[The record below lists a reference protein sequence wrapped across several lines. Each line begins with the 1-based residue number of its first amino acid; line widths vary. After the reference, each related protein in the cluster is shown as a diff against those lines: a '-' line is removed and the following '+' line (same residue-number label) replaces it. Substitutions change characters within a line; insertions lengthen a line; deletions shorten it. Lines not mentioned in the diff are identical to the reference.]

1 MELPEGCIANIIAR
15 TTPKDACR
23 LCAVSKLF
31 KSAADSDY
39 VWGRFLPSDVVSLVS
54 HSHSHSSLISLSTSN
69 KSLYLALSDRPTVID
84 KGKMSFQLDK
94 KSGKKCYMLAARA
107 LTIVW
112 GDTPRYW
119 EWIPLEESSL
129 HTLYTIVSRL
139 WASTALTSILSL
151 AALFVFSLAASQL
164 RRRSLC
170 LTLRSASTAV
180 AATTVMM
187 ETLSSFVA
195 SSPPPFSHF
204 VLPLS
209 SSGSNYISTAEATT
223 DLTIGLVFSR
233 RSCPSS
239 TSPHLHLLFILLY
252 LFLFF
257 LLLCA
262 LFSEVAR
269 LEHVWWLEIRGVL
282 STLVLTPNTHY
293 AAYLVFSMEED
304 RIGFQ
309 HCPVEL
315 SIGMLGGEAST
326 KNVILDP
333 ESDGVR
339 QLPNL
344 RGNPWLEIEFGVF
357 FVSSTEDEQVQM
369 SVVETEA
376 GVLKSGLIIEGIEF
390 RPKEDN

>member
-54 HSHSHSSLISLSTSN
+54 HSQSHSSLITLSTSN
-69 KSLYLALSDRPTVID
+69 KSLYLALSDSPIVID
-84 KGKMSFQLDK
+84 QGKMSFQLDK

-119 EWIPLEESSL
+119 QWIPLEES
-129 HTLYTIVSRL
+129 R
-139 WASTALTSILSL
+139 
-151 AALFVFSLAASQL
+151 
-164 RRRSLC
+164 
-170 LTLRSASTAV
+170 
-180 AATTVMM
+180 
-187 ETLSSFVA
+187 
-195 SSPPPFSHF
+195 
-204 VLPLS
+204 
-209 SSGSNYISTAEATT
+209 
-223 DLTIGLVFSR
+223 
-233 RSCPSS
+233 
-239 TSPHLHLLFILLY
+239 
-252 LFLFF
+252 
-257 LLLCA
+257 
-262 LFSEVAR
+262 FSEVAR

-309 HCPVEL
+309 DCPVEL